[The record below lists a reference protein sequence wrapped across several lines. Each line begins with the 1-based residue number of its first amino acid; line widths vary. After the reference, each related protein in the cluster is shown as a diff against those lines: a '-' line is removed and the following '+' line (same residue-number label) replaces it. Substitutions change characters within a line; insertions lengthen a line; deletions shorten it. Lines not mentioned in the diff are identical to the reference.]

1 MKILVLSDSHGAVS
15 KIVSAIGREK
25 PECVIFLGDKVC
37 DILGVCDNYA
47 GVQFIIVSGNCDGS
61 GSYTGFSERIVTVLD
76 DVTFYITHG
85 HNERVKWGYMDL
97 ISKAFEFDANI
108 ALFGHTH
115 MTCKNNYS
123 GLELLNPG
131 SIGQGDYGIVLLGDG
146 KIETYLK
153 NINDLSC

>member
-1 MKILVLSDSHGAVS
+1 MSSKSTAPQGAIRPFGWMD
-15 KIVSAIGREK
+15 K
-25 PECVIFLGDKVC
+25 LG
-37 DILGVCDNYA
+37 YA
-47 GVQFIIVSGNCDGS
+47 MGDMGC
-61 GSYTGFSERIVTVLD
+61 GFSFQLVS
-76 DVTFYITHG
+76 TFMQLFYLQYIG
-85 HNERVKWGYMDL
+85 LSPADYAIIIL

>member
-1 MKILVLSDSHGAVS
+1 MKILVLSDSHGSVS
-15 KIVSAIGREK
+15 KIISAIDREK
-25 PECVIFLGDKVC
+25 PDYVIFLGDKVC
-37 DILGVCDNYA
+37 DILEVCDNYS
-47 GVQFIIVSGNCDGS
+47 GVRFIIVSGNCDGP
-61 GSYTGFSERIVTVLD
+61 GSFTGFSERIVTVLD

-85 HNERVKWGYMDL
+85 HNERVKSGYMEL
-97 ISKAFEFDANI
+97 ISKAFEFDVNI

-131 SIGQGDYGIVLLGDG
+131 SIGQGDYGVVLINDR

>member
-1 MKILVLSDSHGAVS
+1 MKILVLSDSHGSVS
-15 KIVSAIGREK
+15 KIISAIDREK
-25 PECVIFLGDKVC
+25 PDYVIFLGDKVS
-37 DILGVCDNYA
+37 DILEVCDDYS
-47 GVQFIIVSGNCDGS
+47 GVRFIIVSGNCDGP
-61 GSYTGFSERIVTVLD
+61 GSFTGLSERIVTVLD

-85 HNERVKWGYMDL
+85 HNERVKSGYMEL
-97 ISKAFEFDANI
+97 ISKAFEFDVNI

-131 SIGQGDYGIVLLGDG
+131 SIGQGDYGVVLLNDR

>member
-1 MKILVLSDSHGAVS
+1 MKILVLSDSHGSVS
-15 KIVSAIGREK
+15 KIISAIDREK
-25 PECVIFLGDKVC
+25 PDYVIFLGDKVS
-37 DILGVCDNYA
+37 DILEVCDNYS
-47 GVQFIIVSGNCDGS
+47 GVRFIIVSGNCDGP
-61 GSYTGFSERIVTVLD
+61 GSFTGFSERIVTVLD

-85 HNERVKWGYMDL
+85 HNERVKSGYMEL
-97 ISKAFEFDANI
+97 ISKAFEYDVNI

-131 SIGQGDYGIVLLGDG
+131 SIGQGDYGVVLLNDR